1 MNVHLEYL
9 KFLTLSLFKMIP
21 GTISCRISGNWYV
34 LENVFKNDSSDID
47 LVVHADDLK
56 IIKTSSL
63 KKKKSINADQ
73 EEIIAVKDTSLEE
86 RPDATKVSGGKSL
99 AQEPIM

>member
-1 MNVHLEYL
+1 
-9 KFLTLSLFKMIP
+9 MIP

-63 KKKKSINADQ
+63 KKKKSINDNQ
-73 EEIIAVKDTSLEE
+73 EEIVAVKDTSLGE
-86 RPDATKVSGGKSL
+86 RQDATKISDGKSL
-99 AQEPIM
+99 AQEPIL